1 MSRILSEWL
10 NNDLHLSQKIDA
22 TSLDERFRSG
32 YLFGELLSKYNVAN
46 ASVFSQLK
54 STDSW
59 VSNYI
64 KLEPVFRML
73 GIPYNAQIVK
83 DLMEAKPGSAAKIL
97 YQLRITLPKI
107 AREKR
112 SGRSGGEGDGGEGRS
127 GLSTMMSYPST
138 PVSGDPVKFG
148 VVQKEHKFFVENLK
162 SKTRRVDYELEAI
175 AERFQRVQEEQE
187 DIEEK
192 KARMMIE
199 KLKRLEEI
207 RRAEKGKHRL
217 EKSRLR
223 QGRLPKTHVEMM
235 KVVEEER
242 RLEKAKKRIE
252 SFKMYREYIDDFEQ
266 RNRGDEKERGVQEMK
281 EAREEKLLK
290 IEKDQVQEVKNKER
304 LSDEIMEQELKEKK
318 ILAEIN
324 EKQENRFKELKDEE
338 FNLILV
344 RESREE
350 RRLAA
355 ELNKIKKEKEIM
367 IRNRLFREQQY
378 KEQREKDFENAIKR
392 EINEIRM
399 NKKQFER
406 NLEMNKRQYEELIN
420 LKKEKKKKKL
430 FLDCKRIVNEVISLS
445 LKFCEYRELG
455 DGNVP
460 KKMYLEWIRLF
471 IRGFPLDVNYEIKSE
486 DDAVENEEFQK
497 IEDEEDLSLSSLIDT
512 NSVLYKGLHFMDKLE
527 FDDYLNMRGIWDEGE
542 LNRDLKV
549 DGKGDMRGELRVD
562 VKDVKDLKDN
572 NNKDS
577 NSNGS
582 NANLSNNNIS
592 NTNEALARIVKIILD
607 SNHIKP
613 ENIQKPIFP
622 KFPLKLVII
631 GKVLSGK
638 NTLANKLKNSFGL
651 KILNV
656 QEILSLDDNL
666 MVSIV
671 ANKIKECNLEIE
683 EKRFG
688 GWVLIDFPRTRNQAM
703 LLDKELIGYEEPKQ
717 VRSGNLKRGKGQLI
731 TKKSY
736 IANLNEVEN
745 APIVNIGSFDGVF
758 LLDVSNDVVFERA
771 NGRMMDNLTGKIY
784 NLNDL
789 ETNQVELKEQLFSN
803 NRLVPIEQDLIQIQV
818 IDCSLNEK
826 QVEDF
831 VKIEIDR
838 IELEKEKEKE
848 RKENELEEKEGVL
861 NTSTATTQGNTATDN
876 TSLNVT
882 FANNTLPLTSTTS
895 TTTTTAATTLSPTA
909 TSSVTLLNCLAD
921 QWATMENVFV
931 NGVKFIFRS
940 IRREKES
947 ILRYF
952 FNVKRKY
959 EEYLQR
965 PDDKQFFINKFQ
977 NYFNSFEDDQRSDN
991 EVKNEIFL
999 KCLELQNNLWEISEK
1014 LKEEGEV
1021 ERQMIINNRWLEDHL
1036 IFNINYYL
1044 GLFQLELDRHFN
1056 TKQIVLDYFKD
1067 LEGKALDEKNT
1078 DEFKLEF
1085 LQISQE
1091 DPKIK
1096 LEQSKSIK
1104 KKKEET
1110 NDLNYFTNFISN
1122 SFNECTS
1129 KLSIEFNL
1137 DQFSTLNQ
1145 SEISK
1150 IIKTDESITRKRLE
1164 RIKFHATE
1172 SLKEIYAKSQETFN
1186 ILEEW
1191 NNNKFNAEMN
1201 SIKEMINVI
1210 QEAIEIE
1217 IPLKNQ
1223 LLLFGNSF
1231 HVNSNCELE
1240 ICERAVNV
1248 EP

>member
-1 MSRILSEWL
+1 
-10 NNDLHLSQKIDA
+10 
-22 TSLDERFRSG
+22 
-32 YLFGELLSKYNVAN
+32 
-46 ASVFSQLK
+46 
-54 STDSW
+54 
-59 VSNYI
+59 
-64 KLEPVFRML
+64 
-73 GIPYNAQIVK
+73 
-83 DLMEAKPGSAAKIL
+83 
-97 YQLRITLPKI
+97 
-107 AREKR
+107 
-112 SGRSGGEGDGGEGRS
+112 
-127 GLSTMMSYPST
+127 
-138 PVSGDPVKFG
+138 
-148 VVQKEHKFFVENLK
+148 
-162 SKTRRVDYELEAI
+162 
-175 AERFQRVQEEQE
+175 
-187 DIEEK
+187 
-192 KARMMIE
+192 
-199 KLKRLEEI
+199 
-207 RRAEKGKHRL
+207 
-217 EKSRLR
+217 
-223 QGRLPKTHVEMM
+223 
-235 KVVEEER
+235 
-242 RLEKAKKRIE
+242 
-252 SFKMYREYIDDFEQ
+252 
-266 RNRGDEKERGVQEMK
+266 
-281 EAREEKLLK
+281 
-290 IEKDQVQEVKNKER
+290 
-304 LSDEIMEQELKEKK
+304 
-318 ILAEIN
+318 
-324 EKQENRFKELKDEE
+324 
-338 FNLILV
+338 
-344 RESREE
+344 
-350 RRLAA
+350 
-355 ELNKIKKEKEIM
+355 
-367 IRNRLFREQQY
+367 
-378 KEQREKDFENAIKR
+378 
-392 EINEIRM
+392 
-399 NKKQFER
+399 
-406 NLEMNKRQYEELIN
+406 
-420 LKKEKKKKKL
+420 
-430 FLDCKRIVNEVISLS
+430 
-445 LKFCEYRELG
+445 
-455 DGNVP
+455 
-460 KKMYLEWIRLF
+460 
-471 IRGFPLDVNYEIKSE
+471 
-486 DDAVENEEFQK
+486 
-497 IEDEEDLSLSSLIDT
+497 
-512 NSVLYKGLHFMDKLE
+512 
-527 FDDYLNMRGIWDEGE
+527 
-542 LNRDLKV
+542 
-549 DGKGDMRGELRVD
+549 
-562 VKDVKDLKDN
+562 
-572 NNKDS
+572 
-577 NSNGS
+577 
-582 NANLSNNNIS
+582 
-592 NTNEALARIVKIILD
+592 
-607 SNHIKP
+607 
-613 ENIQKPIFP
+613 
-622 KFPLKLVII
+622 
-631 GKVLSGK
+631 
-638 NTLANKLKNSFGL
+638 
-651 KILNV
+651 
-656 QEILSLDDNL
+656 
-666 MVSIV
+666 
-671 ANKIKECNLEIE
+671 
-683 EKRFG
+683 
-688 GWVLIDFPRTRNQAM
+688 
-703 LLDKELIGYEEPKQ
+703 
-717 VRSGNLKRGKGQLI
+717 
-731 TKKSY
+731 
-736 IANLNEVEN
+736 
-745 APIVNIGSFDGVF
+745 
-758 LLDVSNDVVFERA
+758 
-771 NGRMMDNLTGKIY
+771 
-784 NLNDL
+784 
-789 ETNQVELKEQLFSN
+789 
-803 NRLVPIEQDLIQIQV
+803 
-818 IDCSLNEK
+818 
-826 QVEDF
+826 
-831 VKIEIDR
+831 
-838 IELEKEKEKE
+838 KEKEKE
-848 RKENELEEKEGVL
+848 RKESESEEKEGVL
-861 NTSTATTQGNTATDN
+861 NTSTATTTAADN

-882 FANNTLPLTSTTS
+882 FANTTLPLTSATS
-895 TTTTTAATTLSPTA
+895 TTTATAATTLSPTA

-1248 EP
+1248 EPCFDTGDSDGLNAFQINHLINQLDLQSDSPADCYSFFTITSVDLMNVLQRIAVSNYSQDLLPESLLLMDYSILMNYLVSLEVGSVVWWPKFILAVANKRESGIASMVMCFVQLDLCNALRSKVNASIDVALLEAVLLSLDNEWKSTLSKTFSRITLDKTSLSQLVKTCSNFIVSEESIDSVFNELNGSDLSNLPNIIENVIGPLKHLESCPELKSKHSIETN